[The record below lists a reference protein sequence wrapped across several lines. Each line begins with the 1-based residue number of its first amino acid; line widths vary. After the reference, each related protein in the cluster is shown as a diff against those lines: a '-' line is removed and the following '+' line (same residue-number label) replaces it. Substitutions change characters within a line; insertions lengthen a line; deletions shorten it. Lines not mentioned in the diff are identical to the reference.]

1 MTDTMASTDID
12 LDEQTLDDAIALYT
26 YLHAHPELSSCE
38 HETASFIEREL
49 DELGIENFRCGKTGV
64 VGVMRGGEGPVIA
77 FRADTDGLPIAEDTG
92 LAYAS
97 TATGILPDGSEAPV
111 MHGCGHDTHIASLLM
126 TARLLVTHPEAWS
139 GTLVLLFQPGEET
152 AWGAKEMVADGV
164 WDRAPRPE
172 VVLAQHVMPFPTGMI
187 ALRPGPMA
195 TLADSWRIT
204 VHGVQAHGSQPE
216 RSIDPIVLGAW
227 MVVRLQTIVARELD
241 PRTPAVVTVGT
252 FHGGLKENI
261 IPATAQFSVNV
272 RTPNEEVRTQV
283 LAAIRR
289 IVAAEAVAAGAPE
302 PTIEEI
308 NSFPRLVN
316 DPAQTERIIAVFTET
331 FGADAVVS
339 AELGMGSEDAGWFGD
354 SIGVPTV
361 FWGFGAFDPA
371 LFADGA
377 APAGNH
383 SPQFAPDARHAMT
396 TGISAAVASILSS
409 LGSAS

>member
-1 MTDTMASTDID
+1 MTDTTTRTGIT

-26 YLHAHPELSSCE
+26 HLHAHPELSSRE
-38 HETASFIEREL
+38 FETASFIESRL
-49 DELGIENFRCGKTGV
+49 DELGIENFRCGQTGV
-64 VGVMRGGEGPVIA
+64 VGIMRNGEGPVIA

-92 LAYAS
+92 LPYAS
-97 TATGILPDGSEAPV
+97 SATGILPDGSEAPV
-111 MHGCGHDTHIASLLM
+111 MHGCGHDTHIASLLI
-126 TARLLVTHPEAWS
+126 TARLLTAHPGAWS

-152 AWGAKEMVADGV
+152 AWGAKEMVSDGV

-172 VVLAQHVMPFPTGMI
+172 LVLAQHVMPLPTGVV

-272 RTPNEEVRTQV
+272 RTSDEEVRSQV

-289 IVAAEAVAAGAPE
+289 IVAAEAAAAGAPE

-316 DPAQTERIIAVFTET
+316 EPAHTARVTAAFAEA

-361 FWGFGAFDPA
+361 FWGFGAFDPSS
-371 LFADGA
+371 FADGA

-383 SPQFAPDARHAMT
+383 SPQFAPDARNAMT
-396 TGISAAVASILSS
+396 TGVSAALVSILAS
-409 LGSAS
+409 LGSDA